1 MRYEVAE
8 SRYPS
13 YGKHLNPLRH
23 HRICILSSFISSY
36 LFFLRNFFFL
46 VWDFPVVSG
55 VREHRGWPSAY
66 RSLFGK
72 CE

>member
-36 LFFLRNFFFL
+36 LFFLRNFFFGVGL
-46 VWDFPVVSG
+46 SSG
-55 VREHRGWPSAY
+55 VQGKGALWVAV
-66 RSLFGK
+66 SLQEFVWK
-72 CE
+72 M